1 MALGLPRDATRGPWI
16 QGTVLFAVTA
26 VLYGLL
32 PTFEP
37 PGISGQS
44 DVILIGMIL
53 GLAVGLGLRVEQRLV
68 PAICL
73 GAFAGIVARQG
84 RDSMS
89 LDTRV
94 VLALGIAVELWV
106 MVFVIRRT
114 GGHRFAGPIDV
125 LMLVTVAVGV
135 SLVASSLGAVVLRI
149 TSGEVD
155 AFWQSIRSWV
165 ADDVFGVVVLA
176 PAVVLLRRPARWP
189 WDHALEFV
197 IVSSLTLLATFFI
210 FYRVD
215 HDNPGLLGWPYLIIL
230 GPIWLAVRL
239 GAAAVAPLLAVTFWL
254 AAVAT
259 ANGMGAF
266 AAASSESL
274 DRLVAVELFGIVMAF
289 ALLTLGVLR
298 DDRLRTLARLQESAR
313 LLREVVNGAQALVF
327 AKSYVNDDSHTG
339 RYVLVNDTW
348 VQRLGIPA
356 EDTLGRGDAELFPAY
371 LADEFLQNDRA
382 ILSSNMPMVFEEEDV
397 SPEGDPRYYSSSKF
411 PLRDEEGVPWGV
423 GGIATDVSELVH
435 ARAREQRQ
443 TALLRAVFELSPTPA
458 MRFAVGEHGG
468 IHALDANAAMC
479 ALMGARD
486 GELEQCDLMDHV
498 HRDDAAAA
506 QEILTAACRGKVRY
520 SGIGSRRRE
529 VRLETNDGRTVWTLM
544 SAALV
549 GAGSSADAA
558 EVVVQFEDFT
568 ARREAE
574 EALSDQA
581 LRDTVTGLPNRR
593 ALQDRLGSALQRLRR
608 TPGIVAV
615 LFCDL
620 DRFKDVN
627 DTQGHQVG
635 DELLIEVARRMQ
647 AALRPE
653 DTVARLGG
661 DEFVAM
667 GEGIVDSASA
677 VQLAMR
683 LLEKINAPWLRGEM
697 VYRPSVSIGVA
708 LVDDPD
714 MTADEVL
721 RRADMAMYRAKEN
734 GRGRIEIYEKSVD
747 DQYQYSVALQH
758 DLRRAIDSDTLVLHY
773 QPIVRLQ
780 GGELVGAEALV
791 RMPGDGGALLEPGL
805 FVPAAETSGLV
816 IPMGAWVV
824 RRAIAQL
831 KGSTIL
837 GEKLSI
843 SVNVSPS
850 QLRDEGFAD
859 FVLTQVDS
867 AGVDPARLAV
877 EVTETALLNE
887 PGRSARELNTLSRE
901 GIGIYLDDF
910 GTGYSSLSWLTHFPV
925 DVVKIDRSFTQDLG
939 IDDRKTAIVSALIQV
954 SHDLGFSVVA
964 EGVETRFQADLL
976 IDLGCDQ
983 GQGFL
988 FGRPVAIGNSPWV

>member
-1 MALGLPRDATRGPWI
+1 
-16 QGTVLFAVTA
+16 
-26 VLYGLL
+26 
-32 PTFEP
+32 
-37 PGISGQS
+37 
-44 DVILIGMIL
+44 
-53 GLAVGLGLRVEQRLV
+53 
-68 PAICL
+68 
-73 GAFAGIVARQG
+73 
-84 RDSMS
+84 
-89 LDTRV
+89 
-94 VLALGIAVELWV
+94 
-106 MVFVIRRT
+106 
-114 GGHRFAGPIDV
+114 
-125 LMLVTVAVGV
+125 
-135 SLVASSLGAVVLRI
+135 
-149 TSGEVD
+149 
-155 AFWQSIRSWV
+155 
-165 ADDVFGVVVLA
+165 
-176 PAVVLLRRPARWP
+176 
-189 WDHALEFV
+189 
-197 IVSSLTLLATFFI
+197 
-210 FYRVD
+210 
-215 HDNPGLLGWPYLIIL
+215 
-230 GPIWLAVRL
+230 
-239 GAAAVAPLLAVTFWL
+239 
-254 AAVAT
+254 
-259 ANGMGAF
+259 
-266 AAASSESL
+266 
-274 DRLVAVELFGIVMAF
+274 
-289 ALLTLGVLR
+289 
-298 DDRLRTLARLQESAR
+298 
-313 LLREVVNGAQALVF
+313 
-327 AKSYVNDDSHTG
+327 
-339 RYVLVNDTW
+339 
-348 VQRLGIPA
+348 
-356 EDTLGRGDAELFPAY
+356 
-371 LADEFLQNDRA
+371 
-382 ILSSNMPMVFEEEDV
+382 
-397 SPEGDPRYYSSSKF
+397 
-411 PLRDEEGVPWGV
+411 
-423 GGIATDVSELVH
+423 
-435 ARAREQRQ
+435 
-443 TALLRAVFELSPTPA
+443 
-458 MRFAVGEHGG
+458 
-468 IHALDANAAMC
+468 
-479 ALMGARD
+479 
-486 GELEQCDLMDHV
+486 
-498 HRDDAAAA
+498 
-506 QEILTAACRGKVRY
+506 
-520 SGIGSRRRE
+520 
-529 VRLETNDGRTVWTLM
+529 
-544 SAALV
+544 
-549 GAGSSADAA
+549 
-558 EVVVQFEDFT
+558 
-568 ARREAE
+568 
-574 EALSDQA
+574 
-581 LRDTVTGLPNRR
+581 
-593 ALQDRLGSALQRLRR
+593 
-608 TPGIVAV
+608 VAV

-683 LLEKINAPWLRGEM
+683 LLEKIHAPWLRGEM

-734 GRGRIEIYEKSVD
+734 GRGRIEVYEKSVD

-791 RMPGDGGALLEPGL
+791 RMPGDDGALLEPGL

-859 FVLTQVDS
+859 FVLTQVDA

-901 GIGIYLDDF
+901 GVGIYLDDF
-910 GTGYSSLSWLTHFPV
+910 GTGYSSLSWLAHFPV

-964 EGVETRFQADLL
+964 EGVESQFQADLL
-976 IDLGCDQ
+976 IELGCDQ

-988 FGRPVAIGNSPWV
+988 FGRPVAIGYPPWV